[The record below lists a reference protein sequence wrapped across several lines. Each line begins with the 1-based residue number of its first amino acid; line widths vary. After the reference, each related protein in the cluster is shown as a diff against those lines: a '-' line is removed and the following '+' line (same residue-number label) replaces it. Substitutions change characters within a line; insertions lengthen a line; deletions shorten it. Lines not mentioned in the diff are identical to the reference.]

1 MSAGPLDRV
10 DLAELA
16 GAFGQLLHAA
26 GVPVSPERS
35 GRFAAAVALVRP
47 AALDDWYW
55 AGRVT
60 LVSGRDEIE
69 TYDRVFGQVF
79 RGLAD
84 VAAVE
89 RTLAAVVK
97 YDEDMSLVRGRLA
110 ELVGDG

>member
-84 VAAVE
+84 VADWRGQSPPPPVA
-89 RTLAAVVK
+89 RRPATAAP
-97 YDEDMSLVRGRLA
+97 R
-110 ELVGDG
+110 